1 MRDVKRLDK
10 FYDELREVHAKS
22 FPDWRFGQLM
32 FNFISEC
39 GDPFY
44 WEEDEFIEEIK
55 KYANKCSH
63 YWHWEV

>member
-1 MRDVKRLDK
+1 MRDAKRLDK

-44 WEEDEFIEEIK
+44 WEEDKFIEEIK
-55 KYANKCSH
+55 KYANKCSY